1 MVKEIKSTFECK
13 KSSLKF
19 KEIPVCSYQKSIDD
33 EIKEGVITRKEALE
47 LLEQMYMIRELEN
60 MLVEIKAGIYK
71 ALPDFNYV
79 GPTHLSIGQEA
90 TAAGSISSIGI
101 DDYITSSHRGH
112 GDAMAKGYNMI
123 KLIDDEDLLKLLKS
137 REKYLE
143 AIGEVFSGNELRGEI
158 EEKLLKIHVYRM
170 IAELFGKADGYC
182 RGVGGGMHIADFELG
197 HLGANAIV
205 GGHVPIAVG
214 AAISSRYKE
223 KDSLV
228 LCLAGDGAF
237 SNGVVL
243 ESLNIASMEQF
254 KNGLMSKRFGVP
266 IIFGIV
272 NNQYAMSGQSR
283 GEITGVDFLT
293 RRAAGFETELM
304 HSEVVDGMDVLA
316 VRDSVKRSKEIIK
329 KGNGPVLLE
338 FMTYRYKGH
347 SLSDP
352 LTYRDREELNQWK
365 SRDPI
370 AAYEEKLKIAKF
382 PKKQGRIITDAE
394 IKALNKKVCDRNT
407 AMAQYAEKAAFP
419 ENNSILAFLFSSKIE
434 ESVPEEY
441 AKPVTKNPVPKY
453 KRDASGMINAR
464 IAVREAIIEE
474 MSRDKRVITFGED
487 IADYGGAFGVTN
499 ALLKIFGR
507 DRVFNVS
514 ISEAGMV
521 GAAVGM
527 AMTGIRP
534 IVEIMYNDFIMQ
546 ALDQVGN
553 QAAKWSYMSGG
564 QISVPMVL
572 RTTIGG
578 GKGYAGQHSQ
588 SLEALVTHIPGLKV
602 VAPATPYDF
611 KGLLKS
617 AVRDDNPVIFFE
629 QQLIYNSLG
638 VVPEEEY
645 LVPIGMASIAK
656 EGKDIT
662 IVCWSYM
669 VEHSIEAAK
678 ILEAEGISAEVIDIR
693 TLIPLDVDTIV
704 DSVKKT
710 GKVIVTSQEVSQSGF
725 MAEIITLIQEHA
737 FDWLDAP
744 IQRLGALDGIPPS
757 AQNLESLFLP
767 DAEKLVRVIK
777 QKYQFKHRS

>member
-1 MVKEIKSTFECK
+1 MVKEIKSIFECK
-13 KSSLKF
+13 KDSLKF
-19 KEIPVCSYQKSIDD
+19 KSIPVCSYGKSIDD
-33 EIKEGVITRKEALE
+33 EIAGGSITRKKALN
-47 LLEQMYMIRELEN
+47 LLEHMYMIRTLED
-60 MLVEIKAGIYK
+60 MLAQIKVGLYK
-71 ALPDFNYV
+71 PLAKFNYV

-112 GDAMAKGYNMI
+112 GDAMAKGCSMI
-123 KLIDDEDLLKLLKS
+123 KLADDSSLLKLLAS
-137 REKYLE
+137 RQVYLE
-143 AIGEVFSGNELRGEI
+143 AIGESISDTDSREEL
-158 EEKLLKIHVYRM
+158 EEKALKVHTYRM
-170 IAELFGKADGYC
+170 IAELFGKAHGYC

-205 GGHVPIAVG
+205 GGHVPIATG
-214 AAISSRYKE
+214 AAMSIRYKE
-223 KDSLV
+223 ENSMV

-243 ESLNIASMEQF
+243 ESLNLAAMAQF
-254 KNGLMSKRFGVP
+254 KNGLMGKKFGIP
-266 IIFGIV
+266 MIFGIV
-272 NNQYAMSGQSR
+272 NNQYAMSGQSV
-283 GEITGVDFLT
+283 GEITGLDFMA
-293 RRAAGFETELM
+293 RRAAGFSTDLM
-304 HSEVVDGMDVLA
+304 HAEVVDGMDVLA
-316 VRDSVKRSKEIIK
+316 VADSVKRATGIIK
-329 KGNGPVLLE
+329 KGDGPVLLE

-352 LTYRDREELNQWK
+352 LTYRDREELDQWK
-365 SRDPI
+365 ARDAI
-370 AAYEEKLKIAKF
+370 STYEKKLKKAKF
-382 PKKQGRIITDAE
+382 PASQGANITEKD
-394 IKALNKKVCDRNT
+394 IKALSKKVSDRNA
-407 AMAQYAEKAAFP
+407 AMAEYAAAADFP
-419 ENNSILAFLFSSKIE
+419 EGKSMLTHLFSQKTE
-434 ESVPEEY
+434 DR
-441 AKPVTKNPVPKY
+441 VPKKYSNPKPASPLPEY
-453 KRDASGMINAR
+453 KRDDSDKINAR

-474 MSRDKRVITFGED
+474 MARDRRVITFGED

-499 ALLKIFGR
+499 DLLKTFSR

-527 AMTGIRP
+527 AMTGLKP

-546 ALDQVGN
+546 ALGQIGN

-602 VAPATPYDF
+602 VAPASAYDF

-617 AVRDDNPVIFFE
+617 AIRDDNPVIFFE

-638 VVPEEEY
+638 IVPREEY
-645 LVPIGMASIAK
+645 LVPIGKAKVLK

-669 VEHSIEAAK
+669 VEQSLKAAET
-678 ILEAEGISAEVIDIR
+678 LEKEGISAEVIDIR
-693 TLIPLDVDTIV
+693 TLIPLDIDTIIS
-704 DSVKKT
+704 SVKKT
-710 GKVIVTSQEVSQSGF
+710 GKVVVTSQEVIQSSF
-725 MAEIITLIQEHA
+725 ISEVVTRIQENC

-744 IQRLGALDGIPPS
+744 IQRLGAPNGIPPS
-757 AQNLESLFLP
+757 AENLEKLFLP
-767 DAEKLVRVIK
+767 DAEKLVRIIK
-777 QKYQFKHRS
+777 GKY